1 MKLRPWTFDKDKE
14 VVLKWIGNVEVV
26 NKQWRIRAAF
36 EENNRI
42 EVLDFPI
49 AALQLLRIGAFYKDG
64 SLMDSRTTGIVYDV
78 DIPHLNKN
86 EIVTALDACKDFGY
100 YLYRIPELMF
110 QSIFEFKVEDKIYY
124 LPQFEFIRAVFATN
138 KTITNAMIQPNG
150 LEMLVEKASSNKYKA
165 YLELADEVPNV
176 VVKDDDFVRYFAWLY
191 FNPEI
196 KSSFESIYT
205 LLKFKQSNRNY
216 LKLELNLPNMAKT
229 HIQFR
234 GIQKGNKF
242 LILQWLGSN
251 LAGITFSDIE
261 VKHKAFKKTV
271 ITTRNRKYRK
281 SFKQDEFENIL
292 NDNVNERSKQNA
304 HQLGEEIKGT
314 QFEFESTAN
323 IHKVFGDEKELNKG
337 DIYISN
343 QGQGGGIQ
351 KYQQQIVGLDESV
364 YGESIQPIEFKTLDV
379 TVDIKGQGLEK
390 FIEMIRVFSDYMKK
404 YEVKFNIL
412 YLPFGRKFSFLSSG
426 KRRCCGI
433 VHIKNKFT
441 YENYYLIEVATP
453 DNKSLST
460 LMIKNIN
467 LEDIELVL
475 EALLITLVNN
485 SGRWNNEFLKKLEH
499 KRLKHTK
506 GSNKDWA
513 NNIEKYLNFY

>member
-36 EENNRI
+36 EDNNRI

-150 LEMLVEKASSNKYKA
+150 LEMLVEKASSDKYKA

-271 ITTRNRKYRK
+271 IKTGNRKYRK

-292 NDNVNERSKQNA
+292 NDNVNEHSKQNA
-304 HQLGEEIKGT
+304 HQQVEEIKGT

-343 QGQGGGIQ
+343 QGQGGGVQ
-351 KYQQQIVGLDESV
+351 NQQQHIVGLDDSV
-364 YGESIQPIEFKTLDV
+364 YGGSIQPIEFKTLDIAAD
-379 TVDIKGQGLEK
+379 TKGQDLEK
-390 FIEMIRVFSDYMKK
+390 FIKMIQAFQMDYRQ
-404 YEVKFNIL
+404 YLISLNFV
-412 YLPFGRKFSFLSSG
+412 YLPRGRKFSYINSSNRRIAVIAKFKERSKELSAY
-426 KRRCCGI
+426 
-433 VHIKNKFT
+433 V
-441 YENYYLIEVATP
+441 IEIATP
-453 DNKSLST
+453 DNRSLST
-460 LMIKNIN
+460 LTIKGLPEDRAEGVIKEILYDLIN
-467 LEDIELVL
+467 SSG
-475 EALLITLVNN
+475 AWN
-485 SGRWNNEFLKKLEH
+485 SEKLE
-499 KRLKHTK
+499 KYDYVRIKHTK
-506 GSNKDWA
+506 SNSIEWA
-513 NNIEKYLNFY
+513 RRIRKYL